1 MNWQRSNNR
10 KEVNTLGTVICDVS
24 MMPPSAFKIKPSGN
38 NLQIAVTM
46 ASFTVNMK
54 VGSADLELELMHAG
68 KSYGKA
74 TIEY

>member
-10 KEVNTLGTVICDVS
+10 KEVETLGTVICDVS
-24 MMPPSAFKIKPSGN
+24 MMPPSAFQTKRSGI
-38 NLQIAVTM
+38 NLQIAVTK
-46 ASFTVNMK
+46 ASFTVDMK
-54 VGSADLELELMHAG
+54 VGSADLELNLMYAG